1 MEQSPYSSIHFL
13 LLKFFIV
20 SVPNIRR
27 MALFAS
33 NVSHISMMEIIRLS
47 QECEQLL
54 EDINV
59 VNEKIEEILS
69 AYQNHSSYISEGIE
83 FSEYIYD
90 YVYIVL
96 G

>member
-1 MEQSPYSSIHFL
+1 
-13 LLKFFIV
+13 
-20 SVPNIRR
+20 
-27 MALFAS
+27 MALFAR
-33 NVSHISMMEIIRLS
+33 NVSHISMVEIIRLS

-69 AYQNHSSYISEGIE
+69 AYQNHSGYISEGIE
-83 FSEYIYD
+83 FSEYIYN
-90 YVYIVL
+90 YVYIAL

>member
-1 MEQSPYSSIHFL
+1 MG
-13 LLKFFIV
+13 
-20 SVPNIRR
+20 
-27 MALFAS
+27 LFAS

-59 VNEKIEEILS
+59 VDDKIEEILS
-69 AYQNHSSYISEGIE
+69 AYNNHSSYISEGIE

-90 YVYIVL
+90 YVCIVL